1 MLRVLVMP
9 EHRSVKLI
17 KYLDCEHY
25 NEVWP
30 ARNGSQERKKQ
41 GTEKEYEIQRST
53 GQNRETRK
61 KKPNKMK
68 AKKSSMNI

>member
-1 MLRVLVMP
+1 MLRVLAMP

-41 GTEKEYEIQRST
+41 GMEIEYEIQRST
-53 GQNRETRK
+53 DKTREK
-61 KKPNKMK
+61 PPNKIK
-68 AKKSSMNI
+68 EKNHK

>member
-17 KYLDCEHY
+17 KYMDCEHY

-41 GTEKEYEIQRST
+41 GMEREYEIQRST
-53 GQNRETRK
+53 DKTREK
-61 KKPNKMK
+61 NPNKIK
-68 AKKSSMNI
+68 EKNHK